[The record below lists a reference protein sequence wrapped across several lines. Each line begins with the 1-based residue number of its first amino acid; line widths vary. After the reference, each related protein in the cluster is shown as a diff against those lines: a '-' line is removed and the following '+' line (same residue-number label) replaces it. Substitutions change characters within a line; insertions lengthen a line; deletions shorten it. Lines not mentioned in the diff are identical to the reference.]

1 MERVCKGYAERDG
14 VAVIELA
21 DVSGFRRLPGDRP
34 APRTASSY
42 GTGQVLRAALDAGCR
57 RIILGAAPAPTAAPE
72 SYRRSA
78 RGYATH
84 RPRPAEQS

>member
-34 APRTASSY
+34 APRTASS
-42 GTGQVLRAALDAGCR
+42 
-57 RIILGAAPAPTAAPE
+57 
-72 SYRRSA
+72 
-78 RGYATH
+78 
-84 RPRPAEQS
+84 